1 MWGRIASGQLYE
13 AHQAVRTIAA
23 RYIRQKAYGEAIE
36 VLYNAAKQL
45 LEANEAGSASDLTL
59 YLLSTY
65 NLAETPVDGD
75 SKARVV
81 ELVTK
86 FDPAEPTLKSIAHE
100 VTQWSGKFGPK
111 PFGDRE
117 LHHVLGSIFVRAD
130 EAYEAER
137 HLLLGTKES
146 APLLAELLYEWY
158 GEQEDAESAALYLSR
173 GVLGYLAI
181 QNIRDAKV
189 VLATFLSKLKESR
202 RLEASEVGQDGITID
217 AYTQA
222 PLLTF
227 LQLLVVTCQ
236 YKNADLFNR
245 LKTRYRA
252 QIEDVQAF
260 QKPLVV
266 IGQSIFGIAPQ
277 RQANILQDLMGSLFA

>member
-1 MWGRIASGQLYE
+1 MRGRIANGQMYE

-36 VLYNAAKQL
+36 ILYNASKQL
-45 LEANEAGSASDLTL
+45 LEAKEAGSASDLTL
-59 YLLSTY
+59 YLISTY

-75 SKARVV
+75 SKARLV

-86 FDPAEPTLKSIAHE
+86 FDPSEPTLKSIAHE
-100 VTQWSGKFGPK
+100 ATQWSGKFGTN

-117 LHHVLGSIFVRAD
+117 LHHVFGSLFVRAD
-130 EAYEAER
+130 EAYEAEK

-146 APLLAELLYEWY
+146 APLLAGLLYEWY
-158 GEQEDAESAALYLSR
+158 AEQEDEQSAALFLSR

-181 QNIRDAKV
+181 QNIRDAKT
-189 VLATFLSKLKESR
+189 VLDVFLSELNQSGK
-202 RLEASEVGQDGITID
+202 LEANTVEQEGTTI
-217 AYTQA
+217 YVYEKA
-222 PLLTF
+222 PLLAF
-227 LQLLVVTCQ
+227 LQLLVITCQ
-236 YKNADLFNR
+236 YKNADMFNR
-245 LKTRYRA
+245 LKTRYRP

-266 IGQSIFGIAPQ
+266 IGQSIFGISPQ
-277 RQANILQDLMGSLFA
+277 RQGNILQDLMGSLFA